1 MSEGEH
7 VVADGPARPNDRRVR
22 LHADNSARSRFSN
35 LRFGLKPLCA
45 AVPSERSVRVAV
57 IGLGYV
63 GLPLAAAVAS
73 TGANVIGID
82 VDLEKVKVVNT
93 GQSPL
98 RGHEPGLPDLVK
110 EQVSMGRLRARLEP
124 TAASGADVVAVCVE
138 TPIDPTP
145 HDPSYKALKA
155 ALAEIAA
162 VLKRGALVS
171 IESTLAPG

>member
-63 GLPLAAAVAS
+63 GIPLAATVAA
-73 TGANVIGID
+73 TGANVIGVDI
-82 VDLEKVKVVNT
+82 DLETVKAVNAVERPLH
-93 GQSPL
+93 GQ
-98 RGHEPGLPDLVK
+98 EPAPPEDK
-110 EQVSMGRLRARLEP
+110 EEQ
-124 TAASGADVVAVCVE
+124 DV
-138 TPIDPTP
+138 
-145 HDPSYKALKA
+145 
-155 ALAEIAA
+155 
-162 VLKRGALVS
+162 
-171 IESTLAPG
+171 